1 MSLHHGLPKG
11 PTMKLRKNT
20 MKKFAFAF
28 AAISAFGAVAAY
40 AEDAVVADADGN
52 GTYSLE
58 ELVVTYPTL
67 TQEVFVTVDAN
78 ADGAVS
84 AEELAAAVAAG
95 TVK

>member
-1 MSLHHGLPKG
+1 
-11 PTMKLRKNT
+11 MKVRKNT
-20 MKKFAFAF
+20 MKKFALAL
-28 AAISAFGAVAAY
+28 ATISAFGVVAAN
-40 AEDAVVADADGN
+40 AEVVVADADNN

-58 ELVVTYPTL
+58 ELVVSYPDL

-84 AEELAAAVAAG
+84 PEELAAAVAAG

>member
-1 MSLHHGLPKG
+1 M
-11 PTMKLRKNT
+11 TARKNT
-20 MKKFAFAF
+20 MKKFALAL
-28 AAISAFGAVAAY
+28 ATLSALGTAAY
-40 AEDAVVADADGN
+40 ADEVTVKDADGN

-58 ELVVTYPTL
+58 ELVVSYPNL
-67 TQEVFVTVDAN
+67 TQEVFVAIDAN

>member
-1 MSLHHGLPKG
+1 
-11 PTMKLRKNT
+11 
-20 MKKFAFAF
+20 MKKFALAL
-28 AAISAFGAVAAY
+28 AAVSFGAVAAY
-40 AEDAVVADADGN
+40 AEDVVVADADGN

-58 ELVVTYPTL
+58 ELVVSYPSVTA
-67 TQEVFVTVDAN
+67 EVFTAIDAD

>member
-1 MSLHHGLPKG
+1 
-11 PTMKLRKNT
+11 
-20 MKKFAFAF
+20 MKKFALAL
-28 AAISAFGAVAAY
+28 AAISAFGVVEAN
-40 AEDAVVADADGN
+40 AEVTVADADGN

-58 ELVVTYPTL
+58 ELVVSYPDM
-67 TQEVFVTVDAN
+67 TQEVFVAVDAN

>member
-1 MSLHHGLPKG
+1 
-11 PTMKLRKNT
+11 
-20 MKKFAFAF
+20 MKKFALAF

-40 AEDAVVADADGN
+40 AEDKVVADADGN

-58 ELVVTYPTL
+58 ELVVTYPDL
-67 TQEVFVTVDAN
+67 TQEVFATVDAN

>member
-1 MSLHHGLPKG
+1 
-11 PTMKLRKNT
+11 
-20 MKKFAFAF
+20 MKKFALAL
-28 AAISAFGAVAAY
+28 AAISAFGVVAAN
-40 AEDAVVADADGN
+40 AEVTVADADGN

-58 ELVVTYPTL
+58 ELVVSYPDM
-67 TQEVFVTVDAN
+67 TQEVFVAVDAN